1 MFLIKAF
8 QKNVFYYF
16 NILFSSLKYFL
27 LQYRV
32 SNIIIFLYKGD
43 KQRNGSI
50 PLALL
55 FFFRKS
61 RFNIKK
67 WVATLIDQAHPLYT
81 GSATTLGNSCCE
93 ARLIYGLTKSFL

>member
-1 MFLIKAF
+1 MEMFLIKAF

-16 NILFSSLKYFL
+16 TILFSSLKYFL
-27 LQYRV
+27 LQHRV

-50 PLALL
+50 PLAY
-55 FFFRKS
+55 FFLKS

-67 WVATLIDQAHPLYT
+67 WVATLIDQAHPLST
-81 GSATTLGNSCCE
+81 GS
-93 ARLIYGLTKSFL
+93 GLNTCFWTC